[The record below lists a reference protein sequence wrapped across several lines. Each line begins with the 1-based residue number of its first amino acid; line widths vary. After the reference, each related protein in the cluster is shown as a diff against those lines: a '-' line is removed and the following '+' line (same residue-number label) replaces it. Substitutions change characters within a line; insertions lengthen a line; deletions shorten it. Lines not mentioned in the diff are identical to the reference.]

1 MAANQT
7 DVATSESLRPNAS
20 KSCHSLASAILIFKN
35 DDLSLSTKQSQS
47 REPGPALERGQMWDS
62 SSADLKDQLN
72 DMHSD
77 GILIS
82 SHNRRRQL
90 PNREYQGEEE
100 PTRDST

>member
-7 DVATSESLRPNAS
+7 DVATSESLKPNAS

-35 DDLSLSTKQSQS
+35 DDLSLPTKQSQS
-47 REPGPALERGQMWDS
+47 REPGPAPERGRMWES
-62 SSADLKDQLN
+62 FSADMKDQLN

-82 SHNRRRQL
+82 SHNRQQQL
-90 PNREYQGEEE
+90 PDREYQGEEE
-100 PTRDST
+100 STRDST